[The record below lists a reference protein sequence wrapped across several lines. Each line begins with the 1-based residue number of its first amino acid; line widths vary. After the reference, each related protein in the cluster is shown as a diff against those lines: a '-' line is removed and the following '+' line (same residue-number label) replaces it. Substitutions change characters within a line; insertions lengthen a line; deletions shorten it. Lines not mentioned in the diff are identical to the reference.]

1 MITVC
6 FVRALQRCTGRLQMG
21 FRFIFQAVRPIGK
34 TRNQL
39 LKTFPPTRTP
49 GATLC
54 PIACYVPVMCP
65 LCDDFPLG
73 VAQHSTVVT
82 MHPTA
87 QSGVAEHAMDAR
99 VASVESSEAA
109 VHETTGVRVSSSNG
123 P

>member
-6 FVRALQRCTGRLQMG
+6 FARALQRCTGRLQMG

-39 LKTFPPTRTP
+39 LKTFPPTRAP

-73 VAQHSTVVT
+73 YALSFCELNGHGSDPEWPKVADAMIKALTT
-82 MHPTA
+82 MW
-87 QSGVAEHAMDAR
+87 
-99 VASVESSEAA
+99 
-109 VHETTGVRVSSSNG
+109 
-123 P
+123 